1 MNNRP
6 SSTTGFWQISGSRE
20 VRFRF
25 ADPSLAGGAHTRR
38 EPSVRIV
45 LGAVAARAI
54 SSPLVDAWSADI
66 ADANTTRQIDLIP
79 VKRAHHMGSGL
90 MAEVREIKHISV
102 DDLLLDPDNP
112 RLPEDLQGGK
122 QLEILRHIARHEAV
136 EDLMAAIGRNG
147 YFEGEPLVVYRN
159 ANDPKSKWRVIEG
172 NRRLASV
179 KLLRN
184 PALYSDRPS
193 LKEIAN
199 ESPARN
205 KPESLPV
212 VKVEKREDS
221 LPYLGSRHIV
231 GVKAWEPLP
240 KARYMLQL
248 FNTTPKSRSAHDR
261 YRDVARRIGSG
272 NRTDYVRKN
281 LNALAVYNL
290 IVTKDFFG
298 DKNASELDFK
308 FGVLYTA
315 LERSSIAGYAGVVK
329 YDAKVDNVLRENHP
343 ILKPSELKPD
353 HVKDLYNWC
362 FRKDERG
369 QTILGES
376 RNIPKLASVLRS
388 AEATSVLKN
397 TKSLD
402 VAYERS
408 GGVVQEL
415 SGALSV
421 ALTQLRYANSVIANA
436 DHDEL
441 VTELASKVLEQAKSL
456 HVQVL
461 AKAGPKK

>member
-1 MNNRP
+1 M
-6 SSTTGFWQISGSRE
+6 
-20 VRFRF
+20 
-25 ADPSLAGGAHTRR
+25 ADTRTI
-38 EPSVRIV
+38 EH
-45 LGAVAARAI
+45 
-54 SSPLVDAWSADI
+54 
-66 ADANTTRQIDLIP
+66 ID
-79 VKRAHHMGSGL
+79 
-90 MAEVREIKHISV
+90 V

-122 QLEILRHIARHEAV
+122 QPEILRHIARHEAV

-159 ANDPKSKWRVIEG
+159 TGDPKGKWRVIEG

-193 LKEIAN
+193 LKEISN
-199 ESPARN
+199 ESPAKN
-205 KPESLPV
+205 KPDSLPV
-212 VKVEKREDS
+212 VKVDRRDDS

-248 FNTTPKSRSAHDR
+248 FNTTPKSKPAHER

-272 NRTDYVRKN
+272 NRADYVRKN

-290 IVTKDFFG
+290 IASKDFFG
-298 DKNASELDFK
+298 DKEASELDFK

-315 LERSSIAGYAGVVK
+315 LERASISGYAGVVK
-329 YDAKVDNVLRENHP
+329 YDAKADDILQENHP
-343 ILKPSELKPD
+343 ILNPRDLKLD
-353 HVKDLYNWC
+353 HVKELYDWC
-362 FRKDERG
+362 FRKDEKG
-369 QTILGES
+369 QTVLGES
-376 RNIPKLASVLRS
+376 RSIPKLASVLRS
-388 AEATSVLKN
+388 AEATNVLKK

-408 GGVVQEL
+408 GGVVQEV

-421 ALTQLRYANSVIANA
+421 ALAQLRYANSVIANA
-436 DHDEL
+436 SHDEL
-441 VTELASKVLEQAKSL
+441 VSELTGKVFEQAKSL
-456 HVQVL
+456 HAQVL
-461 AKAGPKK
+461 AKAVAAK

>member
-1 MNNRP
+1 M
-6 SSTTGFWQISGSRE
+6 TTDKVIG
-20 VRFRF
+20 
-25 ADPSLAGGAHTRR
+25 H
-38 EPSVRIV
+38 
-45 LGAVAARAI
+45 
-54 SSPLVDAWSADI
+54 
-66 ADANTTRQIDLIP
+66 ID
-79 VKRAHHMGSGL
+79 
-90 MAEVREIKHISV
+90 V

-112 RLPEDLQGGK
+112 RLPEELQGGK
-122 QLEILRHIARHEAV
+122 QSEILRHIARHEAV

-159 ANDPKSKWRVIEG
+159 QGDPKNKWRVIEG

-184 PALYSDRPS
+184 PALYADRPS
-193 LKEIAN
+193 LSEIAR

-212 VKVEKREDS
+212 VKVDKREDS

-248 FNTTPKSRSAHDR
+248 FAITPKSKSPNDR
-261 YRDVARRIGSG
+261 YRDVAKRIGSG
-272 NRTDYVRKN
+272 NRADYVRKN

-290 IVTKDFFG
+290 IVAKDFFG

-315 LERSSIAGYAGVVK
+315 LERASISGYAGVVK
-329 YDAKVDNVLRENHP
+329 YDAITDVVQRENHP
-343 ILKPSELKPD
+343 IISPSELKPD

-376 RNIPKLASVLRS
+376 RNIPRLASVLRS
-388 AEATSVLKN
+388 AEATGVLRR

-415 SGALSV
+415 SGALSL
-421 ALTQLRYANSVIANA
+421 ALTQLRYANSVVANA
-436 DHDEL
+436 DQDDLVLEL
-441 VTELASKVLEQAKSL
+441 SSKVLEQAKSL
-456 HVQVL
+456 HTQVV
-461 AKAGPKK
+461 AKSVDAK

>member
-1 MNNRP
+1 MP
-6 SSTTGFWQISGSRE
+6 GTETIE
-20 VRFRF
+20 
-25 ADPSLAGGAHTRR
+25 H
-38 EPSVRIV
+38 
-45 LGAVAARAI
+45 
-54 SSPLVDAWSADI
+54 
-66 ADANTTRQIDLIP
+66 ID
-79 VKRAHHMGSGL
+79 V
-90 MAEVREIKHISV
+90 EN
-102 DDLLLDPDNP
+102 LLLDPDNP

-122 QLEILRHIARHEAV
+122 QTEILRHIARHEAV

-147 YFEGEPLVVYRN
+147 YFQGEPLVVYRN
-159 ANDPKSKWRVIEG
+159 AADPKGKWRVIEG

-179 KLLRN
+179 KLLLN
-184 PALYSDRPS
+184 PALYSERPS

-199 ESPARN
+199 ESPAKN
-205 KPESLPV
+205 KPSSLPV

-248 FNTTPKSRSAHDR
+248 FNTTPKSKSAQER

-272 NRTDYVRKN
+272 NRADYVRKN

-290 IVTKDFFG
+290 IASKGFFG
-298 DKNASELDFK
+298 DGDASELDFK

-315 LERSSIAGYAGVVK
+315 LERASIAGYAGVVK
-329 YDAKVDNVLRENHP
+329 YNVKTDDITKENHP
-343 ILKPSELKPD
+343 ILSPRELSTE
-353 HVKDLYNWC
+353 HVKELYSWC
-362 FRKDERG
+362 FRKDEKG
-369 QTILGES
+369 QTVLGES

-388 AEATSVLKN
+388 AEATSVLKR

-408 GGVVQEL
+408 GGVVREV

-421 ALTQLRYANSVIANA
+421 ALAQLRYANSVIANA
-436 DHDEL
+436 DYDEL
-441 VTELASKVLEQAKSL
+441 VSELTGKVLEQAKSL
-456 HVQVL
+456 YSQVL
-461 AKAGPKK
+461 AKVAAK